1 MIEVRDF
8 VKGGFSMVQIR
19 ASQVFT
25 YSIDDAVAAKKAL
38 DADEPFEEV
47 VEKYSTC
54 PSKQQGGDLGWMP
67 EEAALSLMGEKIT
80 KNETNKIIGPVHSEY
95 GYHILMITEVETETQ
110 GIQQVDFAV
119 ISPEELHTR
128 LDAGG
133 SNLTLLD
140 LRESWEWDI
149 ARVEGSQLITR
160 ENSESILSSLDKDR
174 ELILI
179 DWKQDRSPSFVK
191 WLLQQGFSYAKCLE
205 GGIDAWA
212 DKVDPS
218 LARYEIDEDDGYRYE
233 DIFEDDPDNEQN
245 DDHNHEH

>member
-1 MIEVRDF
+1 
-8 VKGGFSMVQIR
+8 MVQIR

-25 YSIDDAVAAKKAL
+25 HSIEDAVAARKAL
-38 DADEPFEEV
+38 DAEMPFTEA

-80 KNETNKIIGPVHSEY
+80 ENETNKIIGPVHSEY
-95 GYHILMITEVETETQ
+95 GYHILMITEVKVESQETLKVNT
-110 GIQQVDFAV
+110 AV
-119 ISPEELHTR
+119 ISPEELHQR

-149 ARVEGSQLITR
+149 ARIEGSQLITR
-160 ENSESILSSLDKDR
+160 ENSESILSTLNKDR
-174 ELILI
+174 ELVLV
-179 DWKQDRSPSFVK
+179 DWKQDRSPSFVQ
-191 WLLQQGFSYAKCLE
+191 WLLQRGFSYAKCLE
-205 GGIDAWA
+205 GGIDAWS

-218 LARYEIDEDDGYRYE
+218 IARYEIDEDDGYRYE
-233 DIFEDDPDNEQN
+233 DIFEDGPDNEQN
-245 DDHNHEH
+245 DNQHDHDH

>member
-1 MIEVRDF
+1 
-8 VKGGFSMVQIR
+8 MVQIR

-25 YSIDDAVAAKKAL
+25 HSIEDAVAARKAL
-38 DADEPFEEV
+38 DAEMPFTEA

-80 KNETNKIIGPVHSEY
+80 ANETNKIIGPVHSEY
-95 GYHILMITEVETETQ
+95 GYHILMITEVKVDNKETSNVNT
-110 GIQQVDFAV
+110 AV
-119 ISPEELHTR
+119 ISPEELHNR
-128 LDAGG
+128 LDAGS

-149 ARVEGSQLITR
+149 ARIEGSQLITR
-160 ENSESILSSLDKDR
+160 ENSESILSTLDKDR

-179 DWKQDRSPSFVK
+179 DWKQDRSPSFVQ
-191 WLLQQGFSYAKCLE
+191 WLLLQGFSYAKCLE
-205 GGIDAWA
+205 GGIDAWS

-218 LARYEIDEDDGYRYE
+218 IARYEIDEDDGYRYE
-233 DIFEDDPDNEQN
+233 DIFEDTPDNKQN
-245 DDHNHEH
+245 DDHHDHDH